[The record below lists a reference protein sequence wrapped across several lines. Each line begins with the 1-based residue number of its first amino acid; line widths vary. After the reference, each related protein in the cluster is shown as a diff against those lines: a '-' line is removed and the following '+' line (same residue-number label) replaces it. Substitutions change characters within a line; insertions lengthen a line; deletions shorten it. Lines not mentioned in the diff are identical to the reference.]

1 MVEATLQGFVSTDFN
16 RDRLCCLS
24 VTLADHGNL
33 SRRRG
38 IVDAF
43 LDGRQLFQVAG
54 PEKAVHLQH
63 RLRLIVSVNHYYQLG
78 LRSRRCLL
86 EMLVFDEP
94 FGLVAKLFP
103 VAHVN
108 GMKVPTLLH
117 VVRSRFG
124 LDCKVR
130 IGPA

>member
-1 MVEATLQGFVSTDFN
+1 MQLKVGVVVESTLQGFVSTDFN
-16 RDRLCCLS
+16 RDRPSRFC
-24 VTLADHGNL
+24 VTPADHGNL

-38 IVDAF
+38 IFDAF

-103 VAHVN
+103 TTHVN
-108 GMKVPTLLH
+108 GVQGPTL
-117 VVRSRFG
+117 VVRVTV
-124 LDCKVR
+124 KV
-130 IGPA
+130 